1 MVRVQ
6 EHEQRMME
14 IKKQAEASQG
24 RKQKELMKCY
34 HRMQKQLNQ
43 CNIYIAER
51 EKANGENN
59 RNTNA

>member
-1 MVRVQ
+1 MVRIQ

-14 IKKQAEASQG
+14 IRKQAEASQG

-51 EKANGENN
+51 EKANG
-59 RNTNA
+59 